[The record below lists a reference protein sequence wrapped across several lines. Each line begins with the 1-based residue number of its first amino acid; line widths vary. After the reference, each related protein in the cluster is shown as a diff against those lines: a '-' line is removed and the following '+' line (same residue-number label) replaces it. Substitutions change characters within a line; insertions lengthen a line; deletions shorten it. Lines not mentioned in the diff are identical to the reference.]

1 MSDAVFL
8 HARDVVKHHADRRVL
23 AGVTVSAPAGHR
35 IGVVG
40 ENGVGKSTLLRV
52 LAGVEEEDTGTVHR
66 PADCGFL
73 RQELPFPLEAAVQD
87 VVDDALADIRT
98 AQHRMDVLTQR
109 MRDEPASAALLAEY
123 GDLVEWAQDH
133 DLWDADRRARRVL
146 DGLGIA
152 VVTAD
157 ACRSLATLSGGERS
171 RLALAA
177 LLIRQPRALV
187 LDEPTNHLDDAAIGF
202 LERHL
207 RGLPGAVLLASHDRV
222 FLDEVCTEILDL
234 DPSRNGATRYGGSYS
249 DHLVEKHRERLRW
262 EQQYRAEQ
270 DEIAQQRRALAVTA
284 RNVSHNREMRDKN
297 KMAYGRRGDRV
308 QQQVSRRVR
317 DAERRLAELTSNQVR
332 KPPVP
337 LTFAGTL
344 TSGPVCDLPLAL
356 RGVRIADRLRVD
368 ELDLPASGR
377 IMITG
382 PNGAGKSTLLHV
394 LAGRLTPDAGVVH
407 RARGVRIGVLEQVV
421 AFVDEHRTPRQLYDD
436 GAGARSTPLTD
447 LGLLAPRDIDRSV
460 GRLSTGQR
468 RRLALARLLAAPP
481 HVLLLDEPT
490 NHLSLSLVEELE
502 DALEEAPGA
511 IVIASHDR
519 WLRRRWNHRVLH
531 MHRGGLV
538 E

>member
-1 MSDAVFL
+1 MSDAAFL
-8 HARDVVKHHADRRVL
+8 HARDVVKHYGDRRVL
-23 AGVTVSAPAGHR
+23 NGVTVSAPAGR
-35 IGVVG
+35 RVGVVG

-52 LAGVEEEDTGTVHR
+52 LAGVEEEDTGTVRR

-73 RQELPFPLEAAVQD
+73 HQELPFPPEAAVQD
-87 VVDDALADIRT
+87 VVDDALADIRRV
-98 AQHRMDVLTQR
+98 QHRMDVLTGR
-109 MRDEPASAALLAEY
+109 MREAPADTALLTEY
-123 GDLVEWAQDH
+123 GDLVEWAQEH

-146 DGLGIA
+146 EGLGLA
-152 VVTAD
+152 AATAD
-157 ACRSLATLSGGERS
+157 ARRGLGTLSGGERS

-207 RGLPGAVLLASHDRV
+207 RGLPGAVLLASHDRM
-222 FLDEVCTEILDL
+222 FLDEVCTDILDL

-249 DHLVEKHRERLRW
+249 DHLVEKHRERVRW
-262 EQQYRAEQ
+262 KQQYRAEQ

-284 RNVSHNREMRDKN
+284 RDVSHNREMRDKN
-297 KMAYGRRGDRV
+297 KMAHGRRGDRV

-317 DAERRLAELTSNQVR
+317 DAERRLAELTGNQVR

-337 LTFAGTL
+337 LAFAGTL
-344 TSGPVCDLPLAL
+344 TSAPVCDLPLAL
-356 RGVRIADRLRVD
+356 RGVRLTGRLRVD

-377 IMITG
+377 IMVTG

-394 LAGRLTPDAGVVH
+394 LAGRLAPDAGAVH
-407 RARGVRIGVLEQVV
+407 RGRGVRVGMLEQEV
-421 AFVDEHRTPRQLYDD
+421 AFADERRTPRQLYDG
-436 GAGARSTPLTD
+436 GAGAHGTSLCD
-447 LGLLAPRDIDRSV
+447 LGLLAPRDLDRCV
-460 GRLSTGQR
+460 GELSTGQR

-502 DALEEAPGA
+502 DALGAAPGA

-519 WLRRRWNHRVLH
+519 WLRWRWNHRVLH
-531 MHRGGLV
+531 VTGGGLAG
-538 E
+538 